1 MTRWIESTPAS
12 CVASDH
18 RLKLAFRPPRTVL
31 TMRNLKLAV
40 RTVAK
45 SPFVTIVA
53 VLSLAL
59 GLGANAAI
67 FSMVNLTLLQPIP
80 AADPSRLVNLA
91 APGPQLGGNS
101 CNQAGACDEVFSY
114 PMFRD
119 LEKARTGLS
128 GLAAHRSFGVNVAMA
143 GQTPINGEGTYVS
156 GSYFPVLGLRPAL
169 GRLIAPADDQA
180 IAGSYVAVLDHA
192 YWESQLASD
201 PNVLGRTITV
211 NGRDLTIIGI
221 GPRGFS
227 GTTLGTRPY
236 VYVPITLRGVL
247 STGAA
252 GFEQQRTF
260 HWIYLFGRLAP
271 GVSIGQARSGL
282 NAVYSPIL
290 SDIEA
295 PLRKGVSDKTM
306 AQFKAKQI
314 RLTDGRGGQSS
325 VHVAAKTPLVLLFAI
340 TGIVLLIACAN
351 IANLLLARAAGRQ
364 MEMAVRLSMGATRRQ
379 LVVQLLTE
387 SLLLAVLGGLAS
399 IPAAHL
405 TLVGICRMLPPEVQ
419 RTIDFHLSGTAV
431 LFTGALA
438 LATSLFFGLAPSI
451 RSTRP
456 DMITALRSGAGH
468 LSGGRAAARFR
479 SGLVTAQI
487 ALSIM
492 LLTCAGLFVKSLHN
506 VSAVDLGLNAEN
518 VVTFGISPGLSG
530 YDSTGAM
537 ALVQRASDALG
548 AIPGFRGVVTALIPV
563 LTGSNWGERVSVEGW
578 RKVPDADD
586 ESSFNAVSPRYF
598 EMLGIPLIAGREF
611 TASDNAAGHKVAIV
625 NEAFAKKFNLGR
637 DAVGKRMSVNNDS
650 LNIEIVGLAKN
661 SKYSGVTPPIPPVV
675 VVPYSQSTESG
686 TVCFYVRTA
695 LPTAETVRA
704 IRETMGALDPK
715 LPVESLKTLPQQ
727 VRENVFLERMMSTT
741 SAAFAMLATLLA
753 AIGLYGV
760 LAYSV
765 TQRTREI
772 GVRMALG
779 ADRGRVR
786 GMVLRQV
793 GMMTAIGGVIG
804 IAGAFVLGR
813 GAAALL
819 YHLEGDDPLVFAA
832 SAALLTLVAMAAG
845 LVPAMRASRIDPMR
859 ALRYD

>member
-1 MTRWIESTPAS
+1 
-12 CVASDH
+12 
-18 RLKLAFRPPRTVL
+18 
-31 TMRNLKLAV
+31 MRNLKLAV

-91 APGPQLGGNS
+91 ASKPQLGGTS
-101 CNQAGACDEVFSY
+101 CNQAGDCDEVFSY

-119 LEKARTGLS
+119 LEKAKTGLS

-143 GQTPINGEGTYVS
+143 GQTPINGEGMYVS
-156 GSYFPVLGLRPAL
+156 GSYFPVLGLRPAV
-169 GRLIAPADDQA
+169 GRLIAPSDDQA

-211 NGRDLTIIGI
+211 NGQDLTIIGI
-221 GPRGFS
+221 GPRGFG

-236 VYVPITLRGVL
+236 VYVPITMRGVL
-247 STGAA
+247 TLGAA
-252 GFEQQRTF
+252 GFEQQRDF
-260 HWIYLFGRLAP
+260 HWVYVFGRLAP

-282 NAVYSPIL
+282 NAVYGPIL

-295 PLRKGVSDKTM
+295 PLHKDVSDKTL
-306 AQFKAKQI
+306 AQFKARQI
-314 RLTDGRGGQSS
+314 RLTDGRSGQSS
-325 VHVAAKTPLVLLFAI
+325 VHVNAKTPLVLLFAI

-379 LVVQLLTE
+379 LIAQLLTE

-405 TLVGICRMLPPEVQ
+405 TLAGISRMLPPEVQ
-419 RTIDFHLSGTAV
+419 RTIDFHLSGTAM

-518 VVTFGISPGLSG
+518 VVTFGISPRLSG
-530 YDSTGAM
+530 YDTTGAV
-537 ALVQRASDALG
+537 ALVQRASEGLR
-548 AIPGFRGVVTALIPV
+548 AIPGIRGVATGLVAL
-563 LTGSNWGERVSVEGW
+563 LAGNNWGQNVSVEGF
-578 RKVPDADD
+578 KKTPDTDD
-586 ESSFNAVSPRYF
+586 NTSFNAVSPKYF
-598 EMLGIPLIAGREF
+598 ETLGIPIIAGRDF
-611 TASDNAAGHKVAIV
+611 TASDNQAAPKVAIV

-637 DAVGKRMSVNNDS
+637 DAVGKRMSVGNDS
-650 LNIEIVGLAKN
+650 LNIEIVGLVKN
-661 SKYSGVTPPIPPVV
+661 WKYSGVTPPIPSVLVLPS
-675 VVPYSQSTESG
+675 SQTRESSTS
-686 TVCFYVRTA
+686 TFYVRTA
-695 LPTAETVRA
+695 LPTTETVRA
-704 IRETMGALDPK
+704 IRETLRGLDPK
-715 LPVESLKTLPQQ
+715 LPIEDLKTLPQQ

-741 SAAFAMLATLLA
+741 SAAFAVLATLLA

-819 YHLEGDDPLVFAA
+819 YQLEGNDPLVFAA
-832 SAALLTLVAMAAG
+832 SAGVLTLVAMGAG
-845 LVPAMRASRIDPMR
+845 LLPAMRASRIDPMR